1 MGKRIKLGLIF
12 TFNENWIGGTYYLIN
27 LVSALKCLP
36 TQKQPKIFILSN
48 NISDF
53 HIIKKIGYYHVE
65 YFNPY
70 NYGNNILYKNL
81 EKYIDYIFDK
91 KIFKKILLNFKI
103 DVLFPANNE
112 SCYDLIKNKIYW
124 IPDFQHI
131 YFPDYFSKS
140 EIIRRESI
148 LKKIASVDKKLV
160 LSSYSSKNDWDLI
173 DCEKKCTIHVIP
185 FAVSLPNISAF
196 QIEDLRIEFS
206 ISKQYFIVS
215 NQFWKH
221 KNHLVVLKAALEL
234 KYSGFNI
241 QFVFTGKFD
250 FSDIGSSYSEVN
262 DFINSYQLH
271 DNFRI
276 LGLIDRVKQLVL
288 MENSIA
294 VIQPSLFEGWSTVI
308 EDAKSLNK
316 NVIASDIPIHREQ
329 IKDNVL
335 FFSPNNHC
343 ELVKNCIK
351 LFNTNNIVVKKDYDK
366 NILSFANQFYHIL

>member
-27 LVSALKCLP
+27 LVSSLKYLP
-36 TQKQPKIFILSN
+36 REKQPKIVILSN

-53 HIIKKIGYYHVE
+53 HIIDRIGYYHVE

-70 NYGNNILYKNL
+70 NFGNKIFYKYF
-81 EKYIDYIFDK
+81 EKIIDFLFNK
-91 KIFKKILLNFKI
+91 KIFKKIFLTFKI

-131 YFPDYFSKS
+131 YYPDNFSKS
-140 EIIRRESI
+140 EINRRESI

-173 DCEKKCTIHVIP
+173 DCKKKCTIHVIP

-234 KYSGFNI
+234 KESGFDI
-241 QFVFTGKFD
+241 QFIFTGKFD
-250 FSDIGSSYSEVN
+250 FSDIGSSYSDVN
-262 DFINSYQLH
+262 SFINFYQLH
-271 DNFRI
+271 DTIKI

-316 NVIASDIPIHREQ
+316 NVLASDIPIHREQ
-329 IKDNVL
+329 IKENVL
-335 FFSPNNHC
+335 FFSPNNYC
-343 ELVKNCIK
+343 ELVKNCIN
-351 LFNTNNIVVKKDYDK
+351 LLNTNIIVVQNDYDK
-366 NILSFANQFYHIL
+366 TILSFANQFYHIL